1 MKQKLFSEDSLSS
14 WHQIYQST
22 CICTITPLIE
32 IHFKCP
38 YLGPITQLDSG
49 YHSLSPF
56 QRFCTSM
63 YSVYF
68 APSMDRSLQCK
79 HKKSSKNPLSP
90 LLCHFSAYLHS
101 KISFKNVHKQ
111 DFPGGP
117 VVKNLPFNAGDVS
130 SIPGQETRIPH
141 TSEPH
146 VPQLESLCASMK
158 VPTRH
163 NKGPP
168 VKILCTATKTQQLTL
183 MLTLT
188 QPNE

>member
-14 WHQIYQST
+14 CHQIYQST
-22 CICTITPLIE
+22 CICTITLLTE

-38 YLGPITQLDSG
+38 YLGPITQIDSG

-101 KISFKNVHKQ
+101 KISFKNVHKR

-117 VVKNLPFNAGDVS
+117 VVKNLLFNAGDVS
-130 SIPGQETRIPH
+130 SIPEIGTSPEEGNGYPLQYSCLENSMDGQRRLVSYSPWGH
-141 TSEPH
+141 K
-146 VPQLESLCASMK
+146 ESN
-158 VPTRH
+158 T
-163 NKGPP
+163 
-168 VKILCTATKTQQLTL
+168 T
-183 MLTLT
+183 
-188 QPNE
+188 